1 MNKSNHRSPFAIVR
15 RLIVLVKPM
24 LPIMVAA
31 IVMGVAGHF
40 CATFITIF
48 GGFAILT
55 AAGLQ
60 SPLPTVG
67 TAFGCILVF
76 ALLRGVLRYAEQAS
90 NHYIAFRLLAL
101 IRDKVFGA
109 LRRLTPAKLEGRD
122 RGDLISLI
130 TADIEA
136 LEVFYAHTISP
147 VCIAVLWAAGM
158 TAFTAHWHILPALA
172 LLAGFV
178 YLLWRRVITWHV
190 PVTILATMALFAFFV
205 ALGRGWTGSLLYE
218 FPAFH
223 VLAGGA
229 ILGAVFM
236 ATDYSTSPMTVRGGV
251 IYAVGIGVITMCI
264 RLWGAYPEGM
274 SFAILVMN
282 ATVPLINRSVKPK
295 RFGAKK

>member
-1 MNKSNHRSPFAIVR
+1 MHKTTNHRTPAAIVA

-60 SPLPTVG
+60 SPLPAVG

-158 TAFTAHWHILPALA
+158 AAFTAHWHILPALA
-172 LLAGFV
+172 LLAG
-178 YLLWRRVITWHV
+178 YLLVGGPLPGNTGRRWPIPTAMCWKACAACGI
-190 PVTILATMALFAFFV
+190 PCSIRTPPP
-205 ALGRGWTGSLLYE
+205 GRW
-218 FPAFH
+218 A
-223 VLAGGA
+223 
-229 ILGAVFM
+229 
-236 ATDYSTSPMTVRGGV
+236 SPPTARHW
-251 IYAVGIGVITMCI
+251 AQS
-264 RLWGAYPEGM
+264 R
-274 SFAILVMN
+274 
-282 ATVPLINRSVKPK
+282 R
-295 RFGAKK
+295 R

>member
-1 MNKSNHRSPFAIVR
+1 MHKTTNHRTPAAIVA

-24 LPIMVAA
+24 LPIMAAA

-172 LLAGFV
+172 LLAG
-178 YLLWRRVITWHV
+178 YLLVGAALPVWSAKRGQAVAREYRQALAKPARPAGYPAVSGHRRPGGGHHRPQRDAGRKADGAEV
-190 PVTILATMALFAFFV
+190 P
-205 ALGRGWTGSLLYE
+205 RGAYCCRDQHPDLIHHT
-218 FPAFH
+218 
-223 VLAGGA
+223 GGA
-229 ILGAVFM
+229 GCEPVAVP
-236 ATDYSTSPMTVRGGV
+236 AR
-251 IYAVGIGVITMCI
+251 
-264 RLWGAYPEGM
+264 
-274 SFAILVMN
+274 
-282 ATVPLINRSVKPK
+282 
-295 RFGAKK
+295 

>member
-1 MNKSNHRSPFAIVR
+1 MHKTTNHRTPAAIVA

-24 LPIMVAA
+24 LPIMAAA

-172 LLAGFV
+172 LLAGFA
-178 YLLWRRVITWHV
+178 YLLWRRVMRWHG
-190 PVTILATMALFAFFV
+190 PVTVLATMAVFAFV
-205 ALGRGWTGSLLYE
+205 YALGKGMTGAALWQL
-218 FPAFH
+218 PLFH

-251 IYAVGIGVITMCI
+251 IFAAGIGVITMLI

-274 SFAILVMN
+274 SFAILIMN
-282 ATVPLINRSVKPK
+282 ACVPLINKYVKPK
-295 RFGAKK
+295 RFGVK